1 MTEEIA
7 KKMSKDI
14 VKYKNKDKLSL
25 IKVYNLLL
33 SKYGEFTD
41 KEKDAILIKT
51 ITFFTQDGYD
61 IDCIEPLKFKKYK

>member
-33 SKYGEFTD
+33 KKYGNFTD
-41 KEKDAILIKT
+41 KEKDTILIKT
-51 ITFFTQDGYD
+51 VTFFSKDGYD
-61 IDCIEPLKFKKYK
+61 IECIDPLKFKKYK